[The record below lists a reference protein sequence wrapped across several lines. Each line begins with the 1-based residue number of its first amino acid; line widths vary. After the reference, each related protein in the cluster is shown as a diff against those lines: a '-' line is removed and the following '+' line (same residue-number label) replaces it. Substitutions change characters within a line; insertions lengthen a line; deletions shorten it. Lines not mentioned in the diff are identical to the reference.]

1 VIGHTAETFFLLRQ
15 FVRRNVKTGGS
26 PMPMAYTHYGWA
38 ATPSSAAAPEI
49 PSDEV
54 FRQIADGS
62 HHAMRTLF
70 ERHCVPIYRWLLR
83 IAGDAAVA
91 EDLLSDVFFDVWQNA
106 ARFKGRSSGSTWL
119 LAIARNKAQSAA
131 RRGEHHGELASTV
144 AQSPNDPEL
153 VVQKKSREEVLRH
166 SLARLSPQ
174 HGEVMDLVYYHG
186 KSIKEIADIVGINEA
201 AVKQRMLNARKQL
214 AELRARTRQLA

>member
-1 VIGHTAETFFLLRQ
+1 
-15 FVRRNVKTGGS
+15 
-26 PMPMAYTHYGWA
+26 
-38 ATPSSAAAPEI
+38 
-49 PSDEV
+49 
-54 FRQIADGS
+54 
-62 HHAMRTLF
+62 
-70 ERHCVPIYRWLLR
+70 
-83 IAGDAAVA
+83 
-91 EDLLSDVFFDVWQNA
+91 
-106 ARFKGRSSGSTWL
+106 
-119 LAIARNKAQSAA
+119 
-131 RRGEHHGELASTV
+131 
-144 AQSPNDPEL
+144 

>member
-1 VIGHTAETFFLLRQ
+1 VL
-15 FVRRNVKTGGS
+15 
-26 PMPMAYTHYGWA
+26 
-38 ATPSSAAAPEI
+38 
-49 PSDEV
+49 
-54 FRQIADGS
+54 
-62 HHAMRTLF
+62 
-70 ERHCVPIYRWLLR
+70 
-83 IAGDAAVA
+83 
-91 EDLLSDVFFDVWQNA
+91 FDVWRNA